1 MASNGDAAGLSPIE
15 LPKWERSPKG
25 SVGGLCTGL
34 ITLGAEKSMFPK
46 GDAGV
51 PIIGLALGAP
61 PMPPKL
67 SIMCMGRTA
76 RFALLTK
83 PYGDDAPSKW
93 PPGDDRASTF
103 E

>member
-34 ITLGAEKSMFPK
+34 ITLGAEKSMFAK

-61 PMPPKL
+61 PMAPKP

-93 PPGDDRASTF
+93 PPEDDRASTF